1 MKKVQ
6 FFLLIEVILL
16 TFGLMSILS
25 HSLSNFV
32 LIVIIIGL
40 TLKFYNQVNKNN
52 FYLTATL
59 LTLFLM
65 LMLNPFIILSILF
78 FIMYIVL
85 NYFSHAKRKNQ
96 FSLISLTDK
105 LQVTAKKNQWFG
117 NSSNQLDNF
126 AFDDIN
132 IIRFIG
138 NDTIDLS
145 NCIILNKEN
154 IIVIQKVYGSVNLVV
169 PIDVTVSVTV
179 SSIYGKLDFFD
190 YDPVQLRNET
200 IKLSESF
207 IFKDVKQVRL
217 IVNCLLGDIKV
228 VRK

>member
-1 MKKVQ
+1 MRKVQ
-6 FFLLIEVILL
+6 FFLLVEVILL

-25 HSLSNFV
+25 HSVSNFV
-32 LIVIIIGL
+32 LILIIIGL
-40 TLKFYNQVNKNN
+40 TLKFYNQINKNN

-85 NYFSHAKRKNQ
+85 NYFSQAKRKNQ
-96 FSLISLTDK
+96 FSLISITEK
-105 LQVTAKKNQWFG
+105 LDVTTKKNQWFG

-126 AFDDIN
+126 SFDDIN

-138 NDTIDLS
+138 NDTIDLG
-145 NCIILNKEN
+145 NCIILNNEN
-154 IIVIQKVYGSVNLVV
+154 VIVIQKVYGSVTLVV

-179 SSIYGKLDFFD
+179 SSVYGKLDFLD
-190 YDPVQLRNET
+190 YDPVELRNET
-200 IKLSESF
+200 IKLSENF
-207 IFKDVKQVRL
+207 IFKDVKHVRL
-217 IVNCLLGDIKV
+217 IVNCLLGDIEV